1 MWERAFIPSFR
12 VDGLPRAWVSCQ
24 YCPWKATATVHPPPL
39 ANDANFFARSR
50 CSGFLPSQHRSVS
63 ITAVGIYFDPL
74 LLHEMHNFV
83 LSHNNCNGATQLQSR
98 QPGCQTNSLISG
110 FPRTKLP
117 SSYLALFTLS
127 ISLITAGKVYLW
139 HIGRLYFPSEWH
151 PPTPSIT

>member
-1 MWERAFIPSFR
+1 MGCQEHGYPVNIVPERQQRRYTRHRWLMMQTF
-12 VDGLPRAWVSCQ
+12 L
-24 YCPWKATATVHPPPL
+24 H
-39 ANDANFFARSR
+39 
-50 CSGFLPSQHRSVS
+50 GFLPSQQRSVS

-74 LLHEMHNFV
+74 LWHEMHNFV

-139 HIGRLYFPSEWH
+139 HIGRLYFPSE
-151 PPTPSIT
+151 

>member
-1 MWERAFIPSFR
+1 MCLDGILSILSLKGNRDGTPSTRF
-12 VDGLPRAWVSCQ
+12 
-24 YCPWKATATVHPPPL
+24 
-39 ANDANFFARSR
+39 ANDANFFARSEEACAR
-50 CSGFLPSQHRSVS
+50 ELYTVGFPAACQSQLLV
-63 ITAVGIYFDPL
+63 YFDPL

-139 HIGRLYFPSEWH
+139 LIGRLYFPSE
-151 PPTPSIT
+151 